1 MLGFSKLKRDFPWVQ
16 FPLIS
21 NAPMGGI
28 ATSKLASA
36 VTRSGGLGQIGFTG
50 AVRSMQTD
58 MEEAKSLLKDASI
71 ECKEGILPIGIGIV
85 AAGGSPQAWLP
96 LFSTYKPAMVW
107 LSFADTERFALWA
120 QGIRKASPDTKVWI
134 QVGSVSTALE
144 AAKMCHPDA
153 LVLQGIDAGGHGH
166 EEGASIVTLLP
177 EVADTLQDNGL
188 DDIPLVAAGGIMD
201 GRGTAAAITLGA
213 AAVVMGTGFLGAE
226 ECDLEPEIRDVV
238 FQASDGGQ
246 STARSRVWDEVWG
259 PNPWPETYNG
269 RCLKNAIYENMES
282 GLSIEEV
289 RMKLREDYEKARS
302 DPTKVR
308 DVYSMWAGTGIGM
321 VKKLEK
327 AADIVGRVQT
337 ETTKL
342 LRDTYGCD

>member
-58 MEEAKSLLKDASI
+58 MEEAKN
-71 ECKEGILPIGIGIV
+71 
-85 AAGGSPQAWLP
+85 
-96 LFSTYKPAMVW
+96 
-107 LSFADTERFALWA
+107 TERFALWA